1 MPEVFSLRRLTS
13 ERRNHAPFSTLIGW
27 SGLSAALA
35 GILFVV
41 WGYAHRKGAPWYL
54 DLAVLVLE
62 VVVPLLFLV
71 GLAGAYAKFRTQ
83 ASWLGVIG
91 FVIGFA
97 AAGWAI
103 VEGVVSAPTL
113 YDQLGER
120 SWPQESWPSA
130 LLDDQLTWLLVG
142 LTIAGLTAVRKRVV
156 RGWSFLLLTI
166 ALFGWVYHLTD
177 DISGIV
183 DIRSIHVAFGVLFSL
198 SWMVLGYALW
208 STSNTVGQTGI
219 RRSKRNDSSNCG

>member
-1 MPEVFSLRRLTS
+1 MAEVFSLRRFTS
-13 ERRNHAPFSTLIGW
+13 ERRNHAPLSTLIGW

-35 GILFVV
+35 GVLFVV
-41 WGYAHRKGAPWYL
+41 WGYVDRKGAPWYL

-71 GLAGAYAKFRTQ
+71 GLAGAYAKLRTQ

-97 AAGWAI
+97 AAGWAT
-103 VEGVVSAPTL
+103 VKGVMMAPTL
-113 YDQLGER
+113 YSQLGER

-130 LLDDQLTWLLVG
+130 LLGNALTWLLVG
-142 LTIAGLTAVRKRVV
+142 LTIVGLTAVRKGVV
-156 RGWSFLLLTI
+156 RDWSSLLLTM

-177 DISGIV
+177 DITGIV
-183 DIRSIHVAFGVLFSL
+183 DVRSIHVVFGVLFSL

-208 STSNTVGQTGI
+208 STSNTVGRTAI
-219 RRSKRNDSSNCG
+219 RSKRSDSGNCG